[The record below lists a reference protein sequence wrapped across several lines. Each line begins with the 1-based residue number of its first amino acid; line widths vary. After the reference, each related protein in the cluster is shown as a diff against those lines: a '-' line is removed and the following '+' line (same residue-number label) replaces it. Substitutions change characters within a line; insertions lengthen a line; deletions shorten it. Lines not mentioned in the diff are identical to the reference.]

1 MKDFL
6 YNMKAF
12 KTILGAAWFPLVF
25 LAAPMAG
32 AACPAPAGGGPGA
45 LDSTASLRRLAV
57 IAVANEIKNEDWRDA
72 RVGMGLRTI
81 LSQLFFDSGYFALLE
96 EKPEI
101 RQKLNELAAGIWSLH
116 KNDYDFREEVKTT
129 GELGADCVVYGKV
142 YYFGKPQTRGSLGP
156 IHVSRHAVVIKVEV
170 VFEDIRTGKSLKAK
184 GEGESAT
191 TAGSAIFEFREDRV
205 EMDKTNVG
213 NATKKALGEAVAK
226 IIKEF
231 KKKYVGLNRP

>member
-1 MKDFL
+1 
-6 YNMKAF
+6 
-12 KTILGAAWFPLVF
+12 
-25 LAAPMAG
+25 
-32 AACPAPAGGGPGA
+32 
-45 LDSTASLRRLAV
+45 
-57 IAVANEIKNEDWRDA
+57 
-72 RVGMGLRTI
+72 
-81 LSQLFFDSGYFALLE
+81 
-96 EKPEI
+96 
-101 RQKLNELAAGIWSLH
+101 
-116 KNDYDFREEVKTT
+116 
-129 GELGADCVVYGKV
+129 
-142 YYFGKPQTRGSLGP
+142 
-156 IHVSRHAVVIKVEV
+156 VSRHAVVIKVEV